1 MNLPSLIS
9 VAVAGGAIAVFVAAL
24 FLLSLLVPG
33 RRLAGVVQPDG
44 RRHLYTLNGL
54 ALFLI
59 VLAAVTIIES
69 SGFSLGILLR
79 WYWALF
85 VAANIMAFAAT
96 GLMMWLAR
104 GTVPI
109 GLRSYYYGALRDPT
123 LFGIDLKLFSYRPSL
138 IGLALF
144 NIACATYQREA
155 TGTTNLA
162 MALYLG
168 MSLIYV
174 ANYFQFEYG
183 MIFTWDIVEERFGW
197 MLIWGDYVLVPFFYC
212 IPGMALAF
220 YPVELS
226 SAAAGGLGLLFAFG
240 FWLFR
245 GANQQK
251 HDFKSD
257 PNTRIWGRPARK
269 VGGRLLASGF
279 WGIGRKLN
287 YTGEICIYLAW
298 TLPAGLAAGW
308 PWLLPAWLI
317 GLLIHRAWR
326 DDVRCR
332 MKYGALWDEYCALAR
347 FRMIPLLY

>member
-9 VAVAGGAIAVFVAAL
+9 VAVAGGAIAVFIAAL

-226 SAAAGGLGLLFAFG
+226 SAAAGGLGLL
-240 FWLFR
+240 
-245 GANQQK
+245 
-251 HDFKSD
+251 
-257 PNTRIWGRPARK
+257 
-269 VGGRLLASGF
+269 
-279 WGIGRKLN
+279 
-287 YTGEICIYLAW
+287 
-298 TLPAGLAAGW
+298 
-308 PWLLPAWLI
+308 
-317 GLLIHRAWR
+317 
-326 DDVRCR
+326 
-332 MKYGALWDEYCALAR
+332 
-347 FRMIPLLY
+347 